1 MIKKRSVILI
11 IAIITVVFLM
21 VIFKNSFFEIISLVI
36 SASIIAYLIYP
47 LIKHLE
53 KRVNRNLAIFL
64 GFLLIFASIFSIISL
79 LVPVF
84 IGQIKNLMFFL
95 PDYIEKIKNYIAE
108 IPYLN
113 NLISGLDINEKLTS
127 GTSEL
132 FLKVSPQNILSFLSS
147 LLLVPVIVFY
157 MLKEREK
164 IKSISLF
171 LLPTK
176 MRTPSIYIFRDINR
190 QLRDYIVGEFI
201 IIITVSFLMALLLA
215 VFGFEYWLIL
225 GIIMG
230 VFNIIPYIGPII
242 GSLPI
247 LLTAFSENKIILA
260 LILIIAV
267 QQIDNLIIHP
277 RIISDSVKI
286 HPVIVLLCVV
296 AGSSVGNILGM
307 VLAIPAFIIFR
318 ILFKEFYKYFS
329 ERKRN
334 FPQFSKI

>member
-1 MIKKRSVILI
+1 MIKKRSIVIILAISILI
-11 IAIITVVFLM
+11 LLAITLG
-21 VIFKNSFFEIISLVI
+21 NSFFKILSLVI
-36 SASIIAYLIYP
+36 SASIQAYIIYP
-47 LIKHLE
+47 FIKHLE
-53 KRVNRNLAIFL
+53 KRVKRNIAIIL
-64 GFLLIFASIFSIISL
+64 GFLLIFAILFTVIML

-84 IGQIKNLMFFL
+84 VGQIKKLVAFL
-95 PDYIEKIKNYIAE
+95 PGYIDKIKKYIME
-108 IPYLN
+108 IPYLYIFIE
-113 NLISGLDINEKLTS
+113 NLNINEKISMATD
-127 GTSEL
+127 G
-132 FLKVSPQNILSFLSS
+132 FLKNFSPQNIISFLSS
-147 LLLVPVIVFY
+147 SLLVPVIVY
-157 MLKEREK
+157 YILKEREK
-164 IKSISLF
+164 IKNVCLF
-171 LLPTK
+171 ILPSR

-201 IIITVSFLMALLLA
+201 IILTVSFLMALLLA
-215 VFGFEYWLIL
+215 MFGFEYWLIL

-230 VFNIIPYIGPII
+230 IFNIIPYIGPII

-247 LLTAFSENKIILA
+247 LFTAFTENKVVLA
-260 LILIIAV
+260 LILILAV

-286 HPVIVLLCVV
+286 HPVSVLLCVV